1 MIFASEINISLSFSP
16 VYLIIGVI
24 LSIIFSVWIYRITL
38 PKISTPLKI
47 FLTVLRSV
55 AIALIL
61 LAIFEPVISIIN
73 KENINPKTFLFLDNS
88 TSMKNYSETDSSEI
102 IRSTNNLLDEITSET
117 EIYSFGN
124 VLRKWDRELLGK
136 VKFDDS
142 ITNISSII
150 DEVINKKNE
159 ISSIVILSDG
169 NYNSGSDPSNELN
182 KLGIPIFTIGVG
194 DTVSQKDI
202 ELRKVLYNKY
212 LYAETESNIKAV
224 LLNNGYGGGNVTVTL
239 SEGNSLIERKTIVL
253 SNSGIDY
260 VDFTYKPITS
270 GEKKLRVDISRL
282 ENESSFSNN
291 SRSFFVNVIDNKLK
305 IGIVSSSPSSDAKF
319 IYNSLKLDE
328 DLEIIRSI
336 QISRIK
342 FYDDFDNSKLNEAD
356 ILFLIGFPGKDTP
369 QNLLNLIKQKLSQNS
384 PYLIIVN
391 ENTDLSR
398 LRELSQFLPFEI
410 NQIRNDFTRVM
421 LYVNDFNSPL
431 LGNDL
436 KEINLWN
443 DLPPV
448 LKNNSNFS
456 AKPQSKV
463 ISKIKIGNTLID
475 EPLLITN
482 NVEQKSIAILAGE
495 IWKWKLNNKQEDNFL
510 FDNFINTSLKWLRDE
525 SSRDKF
531 IISSDKKIYSNVE
544 SIFLTAELYDEALN
558 PVTNAEIEAELI
570 NSENEKIPF
579 RFTYDSDG
587 LYEYQIENLIADDY
601 KITAYSYI
609 NNSPYKSAELNF
621 SVENQNL
628 ELNSTLMNFEFLNNL
643 STVSN
648 GKFYYLEDINNI
660 STSVNNINNSFNRE
674 TINRTEFRFW
684 SNEIVLIIVII
695 LLAVEWFI
703 RKRAGML

>member
-16 VYLIIGVI
+16 VYLVIGII
-24 LSIIFSVWIYRITL
+24 LSILFSVWIYRITL
-38 PKISTPLKI
+38 PKISVPLKI
-47 FLTVLRSV
+47 FLTILRSA
-55 AIALIL
+55 AIVLIL

-73 KENINPKTFLFLDNS
+73 KENIKPRTLLFFDNS
-88 TSMKNYSETDSSEI
+88 TSIKNYSETDSSEI
-102 IRSTNNLLDEITSET
+102 ISSINNLSNEITSET

-124 VLRKWDRELLGK
+124 VLRKWDQEKIGEI
-136 VKFDDS
+136 KFDDS
-142 ITNISSII
+142 ITNISSIK

-159 ISSIVILSDG
+159 IASIIILSDG
-169 NYNSGSDPSNELN
+169 NYNSGSDPSGELN
-182 KLGIPIFTIGVG
+182 QLGIPIFTIGVG

-202 ELRKVLYNKY
+202 ELRKVLYSKY
-212 LYAETESNIKAV
+212 LYAETESTIKAV
-224 LLNNGYGGGNVTVTL
+224 LLNNGFVGGNVVVTL
-239 SEGNSLIERKTIVL
+239 SEGNSIIERKTIVL
-253 SNSGIDY
+253 SETGIDY
-260 VDFTYKPITS
+260 VDFTYKPMTS

-305 IGIVSSSPSSDAKF
+305 IGIVSAAPSSDVKF

-328 DLEIIRSI
+328 DLEIMRSI
-336 QISRIK
+336 QISRNK
-342 FYDDFDNSKLNEAD
+342 FFEDFDNSKLNEAD

-369 QNLLNLIKQKLSQNS
+369 QNLINLIKQKLSNNS
-384 PYLIIVN
+384 PYLITVN
-391 ENTDLSR
+391 ENTDLIK
-398 LRELSQFLPFEI
+398 LKEFSQFLPFEI

-421 LYVNDFNSPL
+421 LNVNDFNSPL
-431 LGNDL
+431 LGSDL
-436 KEINLWN
+436 REINLWN
-443 DLPPV
+443 ELPPV

-482 NVEQKSIAILAGE
+482 NVGQKSIAILAGE
-495 IWKWKLNNKQEDNFL
+495 IWKWKLNNKKEDNFL
-510 FDNFINTSLKWLRDE
+510 FDNLFNTSVKWLRDE

-558 PVTNAEIEAELI
+558 PIANAEIEAELI
-570 NSENEKIPF
+570 NSKNEKIPF

-587 LYEYQIENLIADDY
+587 LYEYQIENLIAGDY
-601 KITAYSYI
+601 KIIANSYV
-609 NNSPYKSAELNF
+609 NNSLYKNAELNF

-628 ELNSTLMNFEFLNNL
+628 EQNSSQMDFEFLNNL
-643 STVSN
+643 ATVSN
-648 GKFYYLEDINNI
+648 GKFYYLGNINNI
-660 STSVNNINNSFNRE
+660 STSINNINSTFNRE
-674 TINRTEFRFW
+674 TINRIEFRFW

>member
-16 VYLIIGVI
+16 VYLVIGII
-24 LSIIFSVWIYRITL
+24 LSILFSVWIYRITL
-38 PKISTPLKI
+38 PKISVPLKI
-47 FLTVLRSV
+47 FLTILRSA
-55 AIALIL
+55 AIVLIL

-73 KENINPKTFLFLDNS
+73 KENIKPRTLLFFDNS
-88 TSMKNYSETDSSEI
+88 TSIKNYSETDSSEI
-102 IRSTNNLLDEITSET
+102 ISGINNLSNEITSET

-124 VLRKWDRELLGK
+124 VLRKWDQEKIGEI
-136 VKFDDS
+136 KFDDS
-142 ITNISSII
+142 ITNISSIK

-159 ISSIVILSDG
+159 IASIIILSDG
-169 NYNSGSDPSNELN
+169 NYNSGSDPSGELN
-182 KLGIPIFTIGVG
+182 QLGIPIFTIGVG

-202 ELRKVLYNKY
+202 ELRKVLYSKY
-212 LYAETESNIKAV
+212 LYAETESTIKAV
-224 LLNNGYGGGNVTVTL
+224 LLNNGFVGGNVVVTL
-239 SEGNSLIERKTIVL
+239 SEGNSIIERKTIVL
-253 SNSGIDY
+253 SETGIDY
-260 VDFTYKPITS
+260 VDFTYKPMTS

-305 IGIVSSSPSSDAKF
+305 IGIVSAAPSSDVKF

-328 DLEIIRSI
+328 DLEIMRSI
-336 QISRIK
+336 QISRNK
-342 FYDDFDNSKLNEAD
+342 FFEDFDNSKLNEAD

-369 QNLLNLIKQKLSQNS
+369 QNLINLIKQKLSNNS
-384 PYLIIVN
+384 PYLITVN
-391 ENTDLSR
+391 ENTDLIK
-398 LRELSQFLPFEI
+398 LKEFSQFLPFEI

-421 LYVNDFNSPL
+421 LNVNDFNSPL
-431 LGNDL
+431 LGSDL
-436 KEINLWN
+436 REINLWN
-443 DLPPV
+443 ELPPV

-482 NVEQKSIAILAGE
+482 NVGQKSIAILAGE
-495 IWKWKLNNKQEDNFL
+495 IWKWKLNNKKEDNFL
-510 FDNFINTSLKWLRDE
+510 FDNLFNTSVKWLRDE

-558 PVTNAEIEAELI
+558 PIANAEIEVELI
-570 NSENEKIPF
+570 NSKNEKIPF

-587 LYEYQIENLIADDY
+587 LYEYQIENLIAGDY
-601 KITAYSYI
+601 KIIANSYV
-609 NNSPYKSAELNF
+609 NNSLYKNAELNF

-628 ELNSTLMNFEFLNNL
+628 EQNSSQMDFEFLNNL
-643 STVSN
+643 ATVSN
-648 GKFYYLEDINNI
+648 GKFYYLGNINNI
-660 STSVNNINNSFNRE
+660 STSINNINSTFNRE
-674 TINRTEFRFW
+674 TINRIEFRFW